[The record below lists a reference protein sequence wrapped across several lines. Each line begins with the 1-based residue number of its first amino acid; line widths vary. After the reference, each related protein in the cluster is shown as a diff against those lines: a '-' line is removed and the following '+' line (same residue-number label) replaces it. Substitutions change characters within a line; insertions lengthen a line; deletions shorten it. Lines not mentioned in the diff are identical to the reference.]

1 MSAVS
6 SPRKLNQITK
16 IAFGIGDLGPAIVAG
31 INGFFLNAFLI
42 EVAGL
47 RPATAAVIFLIVKA
61 WDAINDPI
69 IGALTDRT
77 NTRWGRRRPWLLF
90 GAIPFGLAFLLQ
102 WLVPDWGDAGKFW
115 YYLLVALLLDTGFT
129 AVNVPYAA
137 LTPELTH
144 DYDERT
150 TLNSYRFSFSILGGT
165 FAAFFHTLIVNG
177 YRERGVFLTGYAVSA
192 GIWAFVIIVSNFIT
206 FAFTRENHF
215 RQEDDK
221 AALGIVA
228 GIKIALSNRPF
239 VQVTIIYLLSWLA
252 IQFVQNNLIL
262 YVKYWTGGV
271 EQFQWLLLLL
281 QISAFVFLLMWTRV
295 SQRLGKQ
302 RVYYLGATAW
312 IIAGIF
318 LFFVP
323 AGGIAWLYPIA
334 FIASLGVSVCYLI
347 PWSMLPDVI
356 ELDELETG
364 QRREGVFYGFF
375 VFLQKLGISLGI
387 AASNLILDWTGYVK
401 PLYAGAPL
409 LEDQPAAVLLALR
422 SFVSIAPIV
431 ILTAGILAVR
441 AYPITRQKHAEIQAA
456 LLRRQSRDVALPR
469 LPD

>member
-6 SPRKLNQITK
+6 SPPKLTRITK
-16 IAFGIGDLGPAIVAG
+16 LAFGIGDLGPAIVAG
-31 INGFFLNAFLI
+31 ITGFFLNAFLI

-69 IGALTDRT
+69 VGALTDRT

-177 YRERGVFLTGYAVSA
+177 YAERGAILTGYAISA
-192 GIWAFVIIVSNFIT
+192 AIWAFVIIVSNFIT

-215 RQEDDK
+215 HQEDDE

-281 QISAFVFLLMWTRV
+281 QVSAFVFLLMWTRL

-302 RVYYLGATAW
+302 RVYYLGAAAW

-409 LEDQPAAVLLALR
+409 LENQPEAVLLALR

-431 ILTAGILAVR
+431 ILIAGILAVR

-456 LLRRQSRDVALPR
+456 LLRRQATAGNPPL
-469 LPD
+469 